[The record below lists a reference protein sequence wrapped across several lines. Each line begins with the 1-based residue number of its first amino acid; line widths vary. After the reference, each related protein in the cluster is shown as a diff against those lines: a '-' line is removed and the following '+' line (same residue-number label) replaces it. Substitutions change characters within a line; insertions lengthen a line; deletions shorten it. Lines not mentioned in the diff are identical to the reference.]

1 MRKNSCPNQNPD
13 ERPASGRSVSRREF
27 LGALGASSAG
37 VLLGGCGKTKSPIE
51 PAAETEVVRSIA
63 PAILHPLKTGVGQA
77 KVATAEV
84 STYDYT
90 TLRRNIESMFNALGG
105 ISDVVGGK
113 TVGMKINLTAAD
125 SATPYNRKVPAVE
138 SYWTHPEIV
147 RVVGE
152 LVKDAGAGTIYIIEA
167 PYNQKFYKDFGFEGV
182 AGDLGATLIN
192 LNNPAPYADFVD
204 RPVGDDW
211 LIYEKFT
218 QNAILNDIQ
227 CLISFPKAK
236 QHAGAGFTSAMKN
249 LVGTIPLGG
258 YGGGDTWR
266 SEIHQHREY
275 DNNPSSNLRRV
286 VLDLNKATPIHL
298 TVADA
303 IKTALGGENPGQRT
317 FTPATFNKLIASKDV
332 VAADSVSCQA
342 IGFDPMVADNTGVF
356 EDGINYLRLA
366 QEMGFGTYDLNRIE
380 VVDATVTNG
389 IRERKPL

>member
-1 MRKNSCPNQNPD
+1 LKHGKNEDPD
-13 ERPASGRSVSRREF
+13 RRPAVSRRDF
-27 LGALGASSAG
+27 LSALGVSSAG
-37 VLLGGCGKTKSPIE
+37 LLIGACGKAKAPVE
-51 PAAETEVVRSIA
+51 PVGPVMKAGSAGASLGR
-63 PAILHPLKTGVGQA
+63 PLSVPVAQA
-77 KVATAEV
+77 RVATANV
-84 STYDYT
+84 STYDYQA
-90 TLRRNIESMFNALGG
+90 LRQNIESMFNSLGG
-105 ISDVVGGK
+105 ISDIVSGK

-125 SATPYNRKVPAVE
+125 STTPYNRKVPAVE

-152 LVKDAGAGTIYIIEA
+152 LAKDAGAGTIYIIEA

-204 RPVGDDW
+204 RPAGDGW
-211 LIYEKFT
+211 LIYEEFR

-236 QHAGAGFTSAMKN
+236 QHVGAGFTSAMKN

-266 SEIHQHREY
+266 SEFHQHREY

-303 IKTALGGENPGQRT
+303 IRTALGGENPGQRT

-332 VAADSVSCQA
+332 VAADSVSCQV

-356 EDGINYLRLA
+356 KDGINYLRLA
-366 QEMGFGTYDLNRIE
+366 QEMGFGTYDLNQIE
-380 VVDATVTNG
+380 VVDATVSTG
-389 IRERKPL
+389 LRERKPL